1 MSRKYA
7 PTISAFFQ
15 KKKHLTYSSK
25 RVNILHY
32 VISKQRTSKMN
43 DFKKGIKDGLPI
55 CFGYLSVAFAF
66 GIFATGNGISILE
79 SLIISMTNV
88 TSAGQL
94 SAVPI
99 IANGGTLIELA
110 MTQFIINVRYSLMS
124 VSLSQKFDRSIRLK
138 DRFLIAFVNTDEIFG
153 VASSQPKKLSR
164 QYMYGLIITPY
175 LGWSSGTLIGAL
187 AGDIFPPIVTSALGV
202 AIYGMF
208 IAIVLIPSKK
218 SKPTALCVLFAI
230 ALSCAFYFIPALHK
244 IPQGFTIII
253 CAVIASTLFS
263 IIAPIKTEEATE

>member
-1 MSRKYA
+1 MS
-7 PTISAFFQ
+7 
-15 KKKHLTYSSK
+15 
-25 RVNILHY
+25 
-32 VISKQRTSKMN
+32 

-110 MTQFIINVRYSLMS
+110 LTQFIINVRYSLMS
-124 VSLSQKFDRSIRLK
+124 VSLSQKFDKSIRLR
-138 DRFLIAFVNTDEIFG
+138 DRFLIAFINTDEVFG

-164 QYMYGLIITPY
+164 HYMFGLILTPY

-187 AGDIFPPIVTSALGV
+187 AGDIFPAIVTSALGV

-218 SKPTALCVLFAI
+218 SKTTALCVLFAI
-230 ALSCAFYFIPALHK
+230 ALSCAFYFIPVLHK

-253 CAVIASTLFS
+253 CAVIASILFS
-263 IIAPIKTEEATE
+263 IIAPINTEEVAE